1 MFVFFLLNSWVEEY
15 TFKQLP
21 KFEYGWYL
29 TFFELICFSAFAVLD
44 RVLISHEPLLSH
56 TASLSRHGLVAAA
69 MTASRGL
76 TNVSLQFL
84 NYPTQIIF
92 KSMKL
97 ITVMIGSLLILNASF
112 TLLEYASAVCLVV
125 AACAFSLGD
134 SDTNIEF
141 PVKGIVIVCLSLVG
155 DAVHSTT
162 QDALLREHRAS
173 TSEMMLFTNFF
184 AACAC
189 LLYISVNGEL
199 SAAVAYCQLYP
210 QAYALFVLR
219 SGVIYLGVLC
229 FALMIKSSGVVVAT
243 GVTTVRKI
251 VSILLSFLFFPK
263 PWSSKYLWGGV
274 LFAASLMLSLYD
286 QRVKRRRLQDDK
298 RARTAGAERR

>member
-1 MFVFFLLNSWVEEY
+1 VCAV
-15 TFKQLP
+15 
-21 KFEYGWYL
+21 YGWYL
-29 TFFELICFSAFAVLD
+29 TFFELVCFSAFAVMD
-44 RVLISHEPLLSH
+44 RAFISHEPLLSH
-56 TASLSRHGLVAAA
+56 TAGLGRHGVVAAA

-97 ITVMIGSLLILNASF
+97 ITVMVGSLFILNASF
-112 TLLEYASAVCLVV
+112 TVFEYLSAVCLVV
-125 AACAFSLGD
+125 AACMFSLGD

-155 DAVHSTT
+155 DAIHSTT

-173 TSEMMLFTNFF
+173 TSEMMLFTNAF
-184 AACAC
+184 AAAAC
-189 LLYISVNGEL
+189 LLYISINGEL
-199 SAAVAYCQLYP
+199 SAAIAYCQLYP

-219 SGVIYLGVLC
+219 SAVIYLGVLC

-251 VSILLSFLFFPK
+251 ISILLSFLFFPK
-263 PWSSKYLWGGV
+263 PWSSKYMWGGA

-286 QRVKRRRLQDDK
+286 QKNKKRKAVDDK
-298 RARTAGAERR
+298 RTKAAGAERR